1 MVRITSE
8 PIVPAQVYDLI
19 SPQGAGSVL
28 LHFAVV
34 KPQAGA
40 GGTTSYIDY
49 GTRGDSEAELRA
61 IAEELADRYSLVDTL
76 LIRRTGRLGLGEIIS
91 LAAAS
96 SPNSADAFEACRQG
110 IQRLRTMKTIIKNE
124 VCGGVVS

>member
-1 MVRITSE
+1 MVRITAE

-19 SPQGAGSVL
+19 SPLGAGSVL

-34 KPQAGA
+34 KPQQGA
-40 GGTTSYIDY
+40 SGTTSYIDY
-49 GTRGDSEAELRA
+49 GTQGDAEAELQA
-61 IAEELADRYSLVDTL
+61 IAEELAARFNLVDTV

-96 SPNSADAFEACRQG
+96 SPNSRDAFEACQQG
-110 IQRLRTMKTIIKNE
+110 IQRLRTMKTIVKNE
-124 VCGGVVS
+124 VCG

>member
-8 PIVPAQVYDLI
+8 PIDPSKVYAMI
-19 SPQGAGSVL
+19 SAQGAGSVV

-34 KPQAGA
+34 KPQAGE

-49 GTRGDSEAELRA
+49 GTRGDAEAELEA
-61 IAEELADRYSLVDTL
+61 IAAELSSTFILTDTL

-96 SPNSADAFEACRQG
+96 SPNSEDAFAACKQG
-110 IQRLRTMKTIIKNE
+110 ISRLRKMKSIVKNE
-124 VCGGVVS
+124 VCG

>member
-8 PIVPAQVYDLI
+8 PIAPAKAYELI
-19 SPQGAGSVL
+19 SSVGAGSVL
-28 LHFAVV
+28 LHLAVV

-49 GTRGDSEAELRA
+49 GTKGDAAAELQE
-61 IAEELADRYSLVDTL
+61 IADELAEKFTLVDTL

-96 SPNSADAFEACRQG
+96 SPNSADAFEACKLG
-110 IQRLRTMKTIIKNE
+110 IRRLRKMKSIVKHE
-124 VCGGVVS
+124 VCG

>member
-1 MVRITSE
+1 MYEMMS
-8 PIVPAQVYDLI
+8 A
-19 SPQGAGSVL
+19 QGAGSVV

-34 KPQAGA
+34 KPQAGE

-49 GTRGDSEAELRA
+49 GTKGDAEAELQS
-61 IAEELADRYSLVDTL
+61 IAAELSSTFILTDTL

-96 SPNSADAFEACRQG
+96 SPNSEDAFAACKLG
-110 IQRLRTMKTIIKNE
+110 ISRLRKMKSIVKNE
-124 VCGGVVS
+124 VCG

>member
-8 PIVPAQVYDLI
+8 PIDPAKVYAEL
-19 SPQGAGSVL
+19 SAQGAGSVL
-28 LHFAVV
+28 FHFAVV
-34 KPQAGA
+34 KPQAGSE

-49 GTRGDSEAELRA
+49 GTDGDAEAELRG
-61 IAEELADRYSLVDTL
+61 IADELAASFTLVDTL

-96 SPNSADAFEACRQG
+96 SPNSEDVFAACKLG
-110 IQRLRTMKTIIKNE
+110 ISRLRKMKTIVKKE
-124 VCGGVVS
+124 VCG